1 MGGGQGW
8 GDPAGTQEA
17 RLVPGMDRWADSR
30 GLGGRRERADVGDL
44 EGPLPSQRLH
54 SSSRPHPVGRSRAQ
68 GWGAAHRVP
77 STAQTADGN
86 GPRGHTAH
94 RSLRARPARPG
105 GASQS
110 SPPPTVPGGHPGGC
124 CRADSLGWG
133 PPSWGWRVRF
143 WIFCFPFRR
152 AAAADAALTWSPGL
166 SLVLSRPPSSLHGW
180 RGAPLPLPLPPPGLA
195 GPAWA
200 PWQPSAPQN
209 PRRSLQREGPA
220 RLPHPRPVPAQQL
233 PWSPQDGC

>member
-30 GLGGRRERADVGDL
+30 GLGGRREQADVGDL

-54 SSSRPHPVGRSRAQ
+54 SLSRPHPEGRPRAQ

-77 STAQTADGN
+77 SMTQTADGN

-110 SPPPTVPGGHPGGC
+110 SPPPTVPGGHPGVC

-152 AAAADAALTWSPGL
+152 GCRSRRRPHMEPRPQPGFVPSPLLPAWVARCSLASASSGPGWPGL
-166 SLVLSRPPSSLHGW
+166 GSMATECTSESMPFP
-180 RGAPLPLPLPPPGLA
+180 
-195 GPAWA
+195 
-200 PWQPSAPQN
+200 
-209 PRRSLQREGPA
+209 QREGPA